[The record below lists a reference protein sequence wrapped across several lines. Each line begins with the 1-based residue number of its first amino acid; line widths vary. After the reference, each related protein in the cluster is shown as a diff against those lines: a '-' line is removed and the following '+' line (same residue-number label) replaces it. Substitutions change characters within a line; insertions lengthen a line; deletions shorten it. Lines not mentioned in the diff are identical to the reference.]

1 MHNEEPIET
10 PKERPSGV
18 LKQSL
23 CQPTELDEANSLI
36 DKLIEQVKY
45 KDNIISSL
53 RQTIDNIVK
62 LLREN
67 SLL

>member
-10 PKERPSGV
+10 PKERPSSV

-23 CQPTELDEANSLI
+23 YQSTELDEANSLI

-45 KDNIISSL
+45 RDNIIRSL
-53 RQTIDNIVK
+53 RQTIQDIYK
-62 LLREN
+62 LVRKEI
-67 SLL
+67 

>member
-10 PKERPSGV
+10 PKERPSGI

-23 CQPTELDEANSLI
+23 YQPTELDEANSLI

-45 KDNIISSL
+45 RDNIIRSL
-53 RQTIDNIVK
+53 RQTIQDIHK
-62 LLREN
+62 LVRKEI
-67 SLL
+67 

>member
-23 CQPTELDEANSLI
+23 YQPTELDEANSLI

-45 KDNIISSL
+45 RDSIIRSL
-53 RQTIDNIVK
+53 RQTIQDIYK
-62 LLREN
+62 LVRKEI
-67 SLL
+67 

>member
-23 CQPTELDEANSLI
+23 YQPTELDEANSLI

-45 KDNIISSL
+45 IEII
-53 RQTIDNIVK
+53 
-62 LLREN
+62 LLK
-67 SLL
+67 

>member
-23 CQPTELDEANSLI
+23 YQLTELDEANSLI

-45 KDNIISSL
+45 RDSIIRSL
-53 RQTIDNIVK
+53 RQTIQDIYK
-62 LLREN
+62 LVRKEI
-67 SLL
+67 